1 MGFGKSFKRSV
12 KRWTRG
18 LANTAK
24 FWNPKKVRKGMY
36 QQLGA
41 TKADPLGR
49 SLSRYFNP
57 HSPVSSAASFQPR
70 RISEMM

>member
-1 MGFGKSFKRSV
+1 MGFGKSFKRSF
-12 KRWTRG
+12 KKWTRG

-24 FWNPKKVRKGMY
+24 FWDPKKVRKGMY

-49 SLSRYFNP
+49 SLSRYLRP
-57 HSPVSSAASFQPR
+57 PVPVSSAATFQPR

>member
-12 KRWTRG
+12 KKWTRG

-24 FWNPKKVRKGMY
+24 FWSPKKMRKGMY

-49 SLSRYFNP
+49 SLSRYLKP
-57 HSPVSSAASFQPR
+57 SGPVSSAASYQPR